1 MAESGAGDKADCAQV
16 RKCGDTEET
25 WPMGGGARRDK
36 ADPPG
41 VLVGSGDGAAAA
53 TQSTYACWCLGSY
66 DGREKRLER
75 KENFKKFTYW
85 SYMVTWSLKS

>member
-1 MAESGAGDKADCAQV
+1 MS
-16 RKCGDTEET
+16 
-25 WPMGGGARRDK
+25 GGARRDK

-75 KENFKKFTYW
+75 KENFKKTYILVLHGD
-85 SYMVTWSLKS
+85 MELKKLTTSNFC